1 MCASSN
7 NLRIKDEVHRR
18 YIELKLKGKG
28 TLESPYEPDLT
39 SYITTAE
46 ILAQQKTAKL
56 TNTPLFAYCIQ
67 DNKVLILEK
76 KKTLEEWLS
85 FMKSRCYL
93 EETIKLSD
101 ATEIRGGLVAVK
113 T

>member
-28 TLESPYEPDLT
+28 TLGEPYEPDLT

-56 TNTPLFAYCIQ
+56 TNTALFACCIQ

-101 ATEIRGGLVAVK
+101 AIESKEALAVL
-113 T
+113 

>member
-1 MCASSN
+1 MRTSSN
-7 NLRIKDEVHRR
+7 NLRIENEVHRR
-18 YIELKLKGKG
+18 YIELKLKGEG
-28 TLESPYEPDLT
+28 TLESPYKPDLT
-39 SYITTAE
+39 TYIVTSE
-46 ILAQQKTAKL
+46 ILTHQKTAKL

-76 KKTLEEWLS
+76 NKTLEEWLS

-101 ATEIRGGLVAVK
+101 STETKEALLTVK